1 MADPKGFL
9 QDLLGEAGDLI
20 AWVRKTLQDPE
31 ARKATLLDLGLD
43 PNENN
48 DAAIADTSIDNIKR
62 YRDAVDPDEAAFR
75 SAVQD
80 LRAFY
85 QALKEFIK
93 LWGISDRI
101 DEFAYRYVELLG
113 TNYFRLRSPHLFYLG
128 QLLGFIVE
136 SRLSVEGI
144 PTRQG
149 VLPAAAWNLLTDPF
163 GYIKDLP
170 GNLKKGGRPDL
181 KTTED
186 SEAWSLLFLSLP
198 LLLKVSDSDAEMR
211 FLYSW
216 DRLPRS
222 FAGDGKAE
230 LRASF
235 HGTHLLEK
243 VRNDF
248 QAEFPLPDDAEGA
261 WAAIEAAAAA
271 AEPSEI
277 QKTVRSAYL
286 LAVERWK
293 RGEWVDL
300 VSETAFSFDF
310 RLPDS
315 DDGVEK
321 ILGGSLFFVA
331 REDVPIDIGADD
343 LITTELS
350 GGLFASLNGEL
361 NIKEPLGTDWE
372 FVLKTSSGD
381 VLDVFLS
388 EASDLNAVGDMRIE
402 AGLSRKPDPATGAS
416 YNLPDASGT
425 RFAVGGIKISG
436 FLTRSDA
443 GIEIGLKDNALVVSG
458 QNADGFLQ
466 EVMPAGEVPLKFSL
480 AAGLSR
486 SKGFYFNHD
495 IGFLNDLLGTGDAA
509 KKRSIAR
516 SVSTV
521 SRAVDEEEEAKR
533 RALDIKFPIHAQ
545 TGPARFESVNWSY
558 GKTRKKD
565 ALGGRL
571 AVTTTLSSKL
581 GPVYARVDGVGMEL
595 DISMPQPGGDLTG
608 SAVDFGFVPPK
619 GVGLR
624 IEADAI
630 SGGGFLEF
638 DPDNHRYAGVATL
651 NFLELELSAVGLINT
666 RLPNNQPGFSLL
678 LCISVIFEP
687 PYLLPYQFTLQGVG
701 GIVGVNRTMKV
712 DVLRDRIRD
721 GAINSIMF
729 PKNIVENAA
738 KIISDLRAIFPP
750 QAKHCVVAPFLKIG
764 WGSPTVLE
772 VDLGIFIEFP
782 FKGRLILIGAL
793 SICLPSKKAD
803 TRLVDLRVD
812 IFGDFNFAES
822 YVLVEGRL
830 RDGSHVAGVALA
842 GGFAFV
848 LDWGSDP
855 QFLLS
860 VGGYHPRY
868 QKPARFPDIPRL
880 SAQIKRGDAVRLTCL
895 YYQAITSNTFQIG
908 FSAEVTIKKG
918 NATAIGFLGFN
929 ALLQFDPLYFE
940 VDIRISVQIAYR
952 GRSFAGI
959 ELEFLLSGPR
969 PWRAVGYAKI
979 KILFFSLKIR
989 FNESWGG
996 EQKPAPATVAPD
1008 TLLADLKRQLGQK
1021 NNWTARLTP
1030 GFSRAEALRSLD
1042 DIDKQERVVVHPGG
1056 SLEIRQTLVPLNRS
1070 IERLGNSKVN
1080 NRPVYRIESYRL
1092 GSGPAVAVAQ
1102 REILREHFA
1111 RGQFE
1116 DLPDKERIAAA
1127 DFEMMPA
1134 GIRLGAGQA
1143 LDLPP
1148 EMEST
1153 GNDFDQFVLRDDA
1166 VVEPGAAPRFSVTRA
1181 TAAHNWQVERSLNL
1195 SAARTAADANR
1206 PEEVFALLETLPD
1219 YRETDY
1225 EIVSKANLRAPA
1237 DLADRRF
1244 RTRSEALDYFK
1255 GRWGEW
1261 SAEWQIR
1268 ETTTVMEESLT
1279 R

>member
-20 AWVRKTLQDPE
+20 AWVHKTLQDPE

-48 DAAIADTSIDNIKR
+48 DAAIEETSIDNIKR
-62 YRDAVDPDEAAFR
+62 YRNAVDPDEAAFR

-80 LRAFY
+80 LKSFY
-85 QALKEFIK
+85 QAVKEYIK
-93 LWGISDRI
+93 LFGISDRV
-101 DEFAYRYVELLG
+101 DEVAYRFVELLG
-113 TNYFRLRSPHLFYLG
+113 TNYLRLRSPHLFYLG
-128 QLLGFIVE
+128 QVLGFVVE
-136 SRLSVEGI
+136 SRLTVDGVPS
-144 PTRQG
+144 RQG
-149 VLPAAAWNLLTDPF
+149 VLPAVAWSLLTDPL
-163 GYIKDLP
+163 GYIWNLP
-170 GNLKKGGRPDL
+170 GNLKKAGRPDL

-186 SEAWSLLFLSLP
+186 AETWSLLFLSLP
-198 LLLKVSDSDAEMR
+198 LLLRETDSDADMR
-211 FLYSW
+211 FLYNW
-216 DRLPRS
+216 DRLPRT
-222 FAGDGKAE
+222 FAADNKTE

-235 HGTHLLEK
+235 HGTRLLER

-248 QAEFPLPDDAEGA
+248 PGVFSPADTEGA
-261 WAAIEAAAAA
+261 WAKIEAAAAA
-271 AEPSEI
+271 GQPSEI
-277 QKTVRSAYL
+277 QKQVRSAYL
-286 LAVERWK
+286 TTVERWK

-315 DDGVEK
+315 DSGVEK
-321 ILGGSLFFVA
+321 FLGGSLFFVS
-331 REDVPIDIGADD
+331 REDVPTDIGTDD
-343 LITTELS
+343 LITNKLS

-361 NIKEPLGTDWE
+361 NVKEPLGDDWE

-402 AGLSRKPDPATGAS
+402 VGLNRKPDPDTGAS

-425 RFAVGGIKISG
+425 RFAVGGITIFG
-436 FLTRSDA
+436 FLKKGDA
-443 GIEIGLKDNALVVSG
+443 GVEIRLKDNALVVSG

-480 AAGLSR
+480 AGGVSR

-495 IGFLNDLLGTGDAA
+495 IGVLNDLLGTGDDGTDP
-509 KKRSIAR
+509 SIAK
-516 SVSTV
+516 SV
-521 SRAVDEEEEAKR
+521 SRASRANEEEEAKK

-545 TGPARFESVNWSY
+545 TGPARFESVDWSY

-565 ALGGRL
+565 ALGARL
-571 AVTTTLSSKL
+571 AATVTLSSKL
-581 GPVYARVDGVGMEL
+581 GPVYARVEGIGVAL
-595 DISMPQPGGDLTG
+595 DISMPPPGSDLTT

-624 IEADAI
+624 IDAAAV

-638 DPDNHRYAGVATL
+638 DPDNHRYAGIATL
-651 NFLELELSAVGLINT
+651 KFLELELSAVGLINT

-687 PYLLPYQFTLQGVG
+687 AYRLPYLFTLEGVG
-701 GIVGVNRTMKV
+701 GLIGVNRTMKI
-712 DVLRDRIRD
+712 DVLRERIRD

-729 PKNIVENAA
+729 PANIVENAA

-750 QAKHCVVAPFLKIG
+750 QAKHFVVAPFLKIG
-764 WGSPTVLE
+764 WGAKTVLE

-782 FKGRLILIGAL
+782 FKGRLILLGAL
-793 SICLPSKKAD
+793 SICLPDKKAD
-803 TRLVDLRVD
+803 PRLVDLRVD

-822 YVLVEGRL
+822 YVLIEGRL
-830 RDGSHVAGVALA
+830 RDGSHVAGIPLA

-848 LDWGSDP
+848 LDWGNDP

-868 QKPARFPDIPRL
+868 QKPPRFPDIARL

-908 FSAEVTIKKG
+908 FSADLLVKKG

-952 GRSFAGI
+952 GRSFAGV

-996 EQKPAPATVAPD
+996 EQQAVPATVAPD
-1008 TLLADLKRQLGQK
+1008 KLLADLKGQLGQK

-1030 GFSRAEALRSLD
+1030 GFSRAEALRSSD
-1042 DIDKQERVVVHPGG
+1042 DIDKQDRILVHPGG

-1070 IERLGNSKVN
+1070 IERFGNSKVD

-1092 GSGPAVAVAQ
+1092 GNGPAVAVAQ
-1102 REILREHFA
+1102 QDILREHFA

-1116 DLPDKERIAAA
+1116 DLPDKEKIAAA

-1134 GIRLGAGQA
+1134 GIHFGAGQA
-1143 LDLPP
+1143 FDIPT
-1148 EMEST
+1148 EVESSA
-1153 GNDFDQFVLRDDA
+1153 NDFEEIVLRA
-1166 VVEPGAAPRFSVTRA
+1166 EPGEPGATPRVFATRA
-1181 TAAHNWQVERSLNL
+1181 PAVYNWQVERSLNL
-1195 SAARTAADANR
+1195 SAARRPADANR

-1219 YRETDY
+1219 YREKDY
-1225 EIVSKANLRAPA
+1225 EIVSKASLKGPA
-1237 DLADRRF
+1237 DLAGRHF

-1268 ETTTVMEESLT
+1268 EATTVIEESLP